1 MTLNYSY
8 TRELELLIT
17 DKLLPEYIKSQ
28 KAKGNKNPLQ
38 GINPDLLAQLKTVRK
53 VPFLLQPTNKNGN

>member
-17 DKLLPEYIKSQ
+17 DVLLPEYIKSQ
-28 KAKGNKNPLQ
+28 KAKGNREPLK
-38 GINPDLLAQLKTVRK
+38 GINPSLILQLKAHRK
-53 VPFLLQPTNKNGN
+53 VAALLQPYENLS

>member
-17 DKLLPEYIKSQ
+17 DVLLPEYIKSQ
-28 KAKGNKNPLQ
+28 RAKGNRDPLK
-38 GINPDLLAQLKTVRK
+38 GINADLLKQLKSVRK
-53 VPFLLQPTNKNGN
+53 LPALLQPYENLS